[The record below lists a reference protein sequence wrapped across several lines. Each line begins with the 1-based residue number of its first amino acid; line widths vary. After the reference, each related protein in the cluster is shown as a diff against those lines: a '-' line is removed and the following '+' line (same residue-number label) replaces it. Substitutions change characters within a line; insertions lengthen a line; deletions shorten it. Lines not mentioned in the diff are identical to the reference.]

1 MRPVSALAKAILF
14 LILPALA
21 GAQLR
26 SQSELTAADADPGFR
41 LTLDHLGGGNRV
53 FGLAPRDLRW
63 APDGS
68 EVYFRWH
75 EDPKPDQLA
84 DDDPWFAVDRAGGTL
99 RELSED
105 EVALVPG
112 PNAVRTVSG
121 DTAAWSRQGS
131 LYVWTEDGGTR
142 PVFAVAGQI
151 GQLRLRPDGSKVL
164 FATKGLSQNAPE
176 SGDLWEHDVASGAT
190 RQIAVVVPAK
200 EEETD
205 QQTWLKDAAERTGP
219 GRP

>member
-14 LILPALA
+14 LVLPTLA

-68 EVYFRWH
+68 EVYFRWR

-99 RELSED
+99 
-105 EVALVPG
+105 
-112 PNAVRTVSG
+112 
-121 DTAAWSRQGS
+121 
-131 LYVWTEDGGTR
+131 
-142 PVFAVAGQI
+142 
-151 GQLRLRPDGSKVL
+151 
-164 FATKGLSQNAPE
+164 
-176 SGDLWEHDVASGAT
+176 
-190 RQIAVVVPAK
+190 
-200 EEETD
+200 
-205 QQTWLKDAAERTGP
+205 
-219 GRP
+219 